1 MPLGP
6 LGVTALLAALDW
18 GAWDWATNSNQGTV
32 GLIAGL
38 LMAPIAVAFAWS
50 LARVVLALA
59 RLAIQRMAE
68 RSRLEAAAAIERSA
82 AAAPFDIEAHDE
94 RIAA

>member
-6 LGVTALLAALDW
+6 LGVTGLLAALDW
-18 GAWDWATNSNQGTV
+18 GAWEWAANNNHSTV

-50 LARVVLALA
+50 LIRVMIALVRMA
-59 RLAIQRMAE
+59 LQRATAEIRLASAPVESRPKE
-68 RSRLEAAAAIERSA
+68 R
-82 AAAPFDIEAHDE
+82 PFDIAAHDD
-94 RIAA
+94 RLAA

>member
-6 LGVTALLAALDW
+6 LGVTGLLAALDW
-18 GAWDWATNSNQGTV
+18 GAWEWAAANNHSTV

-50 LARVVLALA
+50 MIRVLIALA
-59 RLAIQRMAE
+59 RLVLQR
-68 RSRLEAAAAIERSA
+68 AAAETRLASA
-82 AAAPFDIEAHDE
+82 PSDPPAQPRPFDIAAQDE
-94 RIAA
+94 RLAA

>member
-6 LGVTALLAALDW
+6 LGLTGLLAALDW
-18 GAWDWATNSNQGTV
+18 GAWEWAANTNHSTV

-50 LARVVLALA
+50 LIRLVIAVVRIAL
-59 RLAIQRMAE
+59 QR
-68 RSRLEAAAAIERSA
+68 AAAETRLTSASLESRPPER
-82 AAAPFDIEAHDE
+82 PFDIAAHDD
-94 RIAA
+94 RLAA